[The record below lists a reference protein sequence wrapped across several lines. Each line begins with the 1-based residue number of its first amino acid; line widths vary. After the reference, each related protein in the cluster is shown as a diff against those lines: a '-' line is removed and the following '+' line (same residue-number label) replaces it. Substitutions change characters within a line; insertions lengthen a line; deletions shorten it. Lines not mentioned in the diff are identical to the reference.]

1 MAKEQKGVNLYL
13 MSIIAI
19 VAIVGIVI
27 LVLNVTGNGMMW
39 TTSSADT
46 SGQAYSASASTS
58 EWRDCGN
65 DEMVRG
71 NAPCSV
77 IE

>member
-1 MAKEQKGVNLYL
+1 MAKERKGVNLYF

-27 LVLNVTGNGMMW
+27 LVLNVGGSGMMW

-46 SGQAYSASASTS
+46 SGQAYSASVSTS
-58 EWRDCGN
+58 EWHDCGN
-65 DEMVRG
+65 GEMVRG

-77 IE
+77 TG